1 MGGAGFDQGPSRDSA
16 IRCGKVQS
24 QVAERSY
31 GVAIWLSMGS
41 MAAMKTTLD
50 IHDELLVRAKR
61 HAQQTG
67 RPLRAVVEDGLRQV
81 LSTPRTTGYEM
92 PDLRVG
98 DPQDPDPLE
107 RYSWPELRELIYGG
121 DGP

>member
-1 MGGAGFDQGPSRDSA
+1 MGD
-16 IRCGKVQS
+16 V
-24 QVAERSY
+24 
-31 GVAIWLSMGS
+31 
-41 MAAMKTTLD
+41 KTTLD
-50 IHDELLVRAKR
+50 IHDELLARAKR

-67 RPLRAVVEDGLRQV
+67 RPLRAVVEEGLRRV
-81 LSTPRTTGYEM
+81 LSAPASAGYEM

-98 DPQDPDPLE
+98 DPQAADPLE